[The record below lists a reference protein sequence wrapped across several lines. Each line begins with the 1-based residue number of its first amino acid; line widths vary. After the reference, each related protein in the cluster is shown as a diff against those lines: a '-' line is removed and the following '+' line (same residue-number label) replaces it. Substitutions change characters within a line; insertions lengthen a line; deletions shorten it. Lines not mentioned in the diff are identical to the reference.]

1 MPNLI
6 EQMNILK
13 GLTDEHLQGEVS
25 APSGSVPPYLVLTE
39 LNRRKDQ
46 RQRYEGEAARRKERT
61 TVAEDL
67 APARGAIPGPG
78 MGAPTGGGLD
88 AAGMAGPMAAPG
100 GPVGF
105 AEGGLVDY
113 SEIADRYQ
121 KRLDGLGGSSD
132 NARAMALL
140 AASAGI
146 LGGDSSNTLKNVG
159 AGISAGL
166 TSYQDQMKLA
176 DQEETDLLRSL
187 LDVGQAQSALELSR
201 EDRDYRE
208 RQLAQ
213 DQSQFDTRMTQ
224 DKKPADVVEWEYR
237 KSLSP
242 EERAEYDRLHPAY
255 NPNSLTNDL
264 RVADKID
271 SIYEDAQ
278 KKYPIKEYDT
288 PDDAAAKQQKAR
300 MEAYQRI
307 KAAYGAI
314 YADEWA
320 AGIGL
325 APGDLVLG
333 GVGGGVIDTKD
344 PLGLGL

>member
-39 LNRRKDQ
+39 LNRRKDV
-46 RQRYEGEAARRKERT
+46 RQRYEGEAARRKQRT

-67 APARGAIPGPG
+67 VPASTGAPG
-78 MGAPTGGGLD
+78 MAPMAAPGGGLD
-88 AAGMAGPMAAPG
+88 AAGMGAPMAAPA
-100 GPVGF
+100 PVGF
-105 AEGGLVDY
+105 ASGGLVDD
-113 SEIADRYQ
+113 SEIADKDQ
-121 KRLDGLGGSSD
+121 KKLDGLGGSPD

-146 LGGDSSNTLKNVG
+146 LGGGSSNTLKNVG

-187 LDVGQAQSALELSR
+187 LDVGQAQSALDLSR
-201 EDRDYRE
+201 EDRDFRE
-208 RQLAQ
+208 RELAQ
-213 DQSQFDTRMTQ
+213 NQTQFDTRMSQ
-224 DKKPADVVEWEYR
+224 DKKPADVIAFEYR
-237 KSLSP
+237 KTLSP
-242 EERAEYDRLHPAY
+242 EDRAEYDRLNPAY

-271 SIYEDAQ
+271 QIYEDAQ
-278 KKYPIKEYDT
+278 KKYPVKEYDN
-288 PDDAAAKQQKAR
+288 PEDATAKQQKAR

-320 AGIGL
+320 TGIGL